1 MPDNRIT
8 GTREWLVEA
17 GIGETR
23 AILLEHGEIR
33 AARVQWD
40 EGLWPGLVAEAQ
52 ILALGAGGARGHIL
66 RGMVRFAD
74 GSEALVDQ
82 LPPGTSNGARL
93 MLRVTRAAIAERGR
107 GKLAQARAAPGES
120 PHPAPSLINTLGP
133 EPARLVNAVDT
144 AFDAAG
150 WTDLVEEAL
159 SGTIGFPGGSLTVTP
174 TPAMTLMDVDGV
186 LAPRTLA
193 LAAVPAIVAQLARF
207 DLAGSIGIDFPT
219 LAQKADR
226 QAVDVAL
233 ATALA
238 TSGYRG
244 ERTAMNGFGF
254 VQLVARLERPSMI
267 ALYAARPVA
276 AAARALLRRAER
288 VAEPGALLL
297 TAHPAVARAV
307 RAEWLD
313 ELARRTGRDVRW
325 AEDAALAPAAAFAQ
339 AVPR

>member
-1 MPDNRIT
+1 MPD
-8 GTREWLVEA
+8 GGEWLVEA
-17 GIGETR
+17 GIGESR
-23 AILLEHGEIR
+23 AILVEHGEIR

-40 EGLWPGLVAEAQ
+40 EGLLPGMVAEAQ
-52 ILALGAGGARGHIL
+52 MVALAAGGKRGTAR
-66 RGMVRFAD
+66 FSD

-82 LPPGTSNGARL
+82 LPAGISDGARL
-93 MLRVTRAAIAERGR
+93 MLRITRAAIAERGR
-107 GKLAQARAAPGES
+107 GKLAQARPAPGETAR
-120 PHPAPSLINTLGP
+120 PAPALIDTLGP
-133 EPARLVNAVDT
+133 GPARTVSAIDT

-150 WTDLVEEAL
+150 WPDLVEEAL
-159 SGTIGFPGGSLTVTP
+159 SGAIDFPGGSLIVSP
-174 TPAMTLMDVDGV
+174 TPAMTLIDVDGA
-186 LAPRTLA
+186 LAPRALA
-193 LAAVPAIVAQLARF
+193 MAAVPAIVAARARL

-219 LAQKADR
+219 LAAKADR
-226 QAVDVAL
+226 QVVDSTLADAL
-233 ATALA
+233 AA
-238 TSGYRG
+238 SNFRG

-254 VQLVARLERPSMI
+254 VQLVSRLERPSLI

-297 TAHPAVARAV
+297 TAHPAVRRAM

-313 ELARRTGRDVRW
+313 DLARRTGRDLRW

>member
-1 MPDNRIT
+1 MP
-8 GTREWLVEA
+8 EWLVEV
-17 GIGETR
+17 GIGESR
-23 AILLEHGEIR
+23 AILVEHGQII

-40 EGLWPGLVAEAQ
+40 EGLLPGLVAEAQ
-52 ILALGAGGARGHIL
+52 MVALAAGGKRGTA
-66 RGMVRFAD
+66 RFAD

-82 LPPGTSNGARL
+82 LPAGTSQGTRL
-93 MLRVTRAAIAERGR
+93 MLRITRAAIAERGR
-107 GKLAQARAAPGES
+107 GKLAQARPAPGET
-120 PHPAPSLINTLGP
+120 PRPAPALIDTLGP
-133 EPARLVNAVDT
+133 DPARTVSAIDT

-150 WTDLVEEAL
+150 WPDLVEEAL
-159 SGTIGFPGGSLTVTP
+159 SGAVEFPGGSLTVSP
-174 TPAMTLMDVDGV
+174 TPAMTLIDIDGA
-186 LAPRTLA
+186 LPPRALA
-193 LAAVPAIVAQLARF
+193 LASVRVIVAALARF

-219 LAQKADR
+219 LSAKTDR
-226 QAVDVAL
+226 QAVDIAL
-233 ATALA
+233 ADALA
-238 TSGYRG
+238 ARNVRG

-254 VQLVARLERPSMI
+254 VQLVSRLERPSLI

-297 TAHPAVARAV
+297 TAHPAVRRAV

-313 ELARRTGRDVRW
+313 DLARRTGRELRW

>member
-1 MPDNRIT
+1 MPEP
-8 GTREWLVEA
+8 REWLVEA

-40 EGLWPGLVAEAQ
+40 EGLLPGLIAEAQ
-52 ILALGAGGARGHIL
+52 IVGLGAGGTRGTA
-66 RGMVRFAD
+66 RFAD
-74 GSEALVDQ
+74 GAEALVDH
-82 LPPGTSNGARL
+82 LPAGTSQGARL

-107 GKLAQARAAPGES
+107 GKLAQARAAFGE
-120 PHPAPSLINTLGP
+120 APCAAPPLIDTLGP
-133 EPARLVNAVDT
+133 EPARVVNAIDT
-144 AFDAAG
+144 AFDTAG
-150 WTDLVEEAL
+150 WADLVDEAL
-159 SGTIGFPGGSLTVTP
+159 SGTIGFPGGSLMVSP
-174 TPAMTLMDVDGV
+174 TPAMTLIDVDGA
-186 LAPRTLA
+186 LPPRALA
-193 LAAVPAIVAQLARF
+193 LAAVPAIVAALARF

-238 TSGYRG
+238 ECGYRG

-254 VQLVARLERPSMI
+254 VQLVSRLERPSMI
-267 ALYAARPVA
+267 ALYAARPVS
-276 AAARALLRRAER
+276 AAARVLLRRGER

-325 AEDAALAPAAAFAQ
+325 AEDASLAPAAAFAQ

>member
-1 MPDNRIT
+1 MPEP
-8 GTREWLVEA
+8 REWLVEA

-40 EGLWPGLVAEAQ
+40 EGLLPGLVAEAQ
-52 ILALGAGGARGHIL
+52 IVALGAGGARGPTL
-66 RGMVRFAD
+66 RGMARFSD
-74 GSEALVDQ
+74 GSEALVDR
-82 LPPGTSNGARL
+82 LPPGTGQGARL

-107 GKLAQARAAPGES
+107 GKLAQARPVPGEAPRAAP
-120 PHPAPSLINTLGP
+120 PLIDTLGP
-133 EPARLVNAVDT
+133 EPARTVSTIDT
-144 AFDAAG
+144 AFDNAG
-150 WTDLVEEAL
+150 WTDLVDEAL
-159 SGTIGFPGGSLTVTP
+159 SGTIGFPGGSLMVSP
-174 TPAMTLMDVDGV
+174 TPAMTLIDVDGAP
-186 LAPRTLA
+186 APRALA
-193 LAAVPAIVAQLARF
+193 LAAVPAIVAALARF

-226 QAVDVAL
+226 QAVDAAL

-238 TSGYRG
+238 ECGYRG

-254 VQLVARLERPSMI
+254 VQLVSRLERPSMI
-267 ALYAARPVA
+267 ALYTARPVA
-276 AAARALLRRAER
+276 AAARVLLRRAER
-288 VAEPGALLL
+288 VIEPGALLL

-313 ELARRTGRDVRW
+313 ELARRTARDVRW
-325 AEDAALAPAAAFAQ
+325 AEDASLAPSAAFAQ